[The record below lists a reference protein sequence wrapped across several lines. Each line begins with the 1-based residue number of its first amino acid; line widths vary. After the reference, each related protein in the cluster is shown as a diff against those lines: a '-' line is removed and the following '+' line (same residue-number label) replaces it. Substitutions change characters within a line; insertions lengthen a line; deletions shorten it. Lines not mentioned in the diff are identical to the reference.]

1 MVYIVH
7 YFPFLVSLELFF
19 VSFLLF
25 FNLGMFAILSVL
37 FLYEAISEITSKK
50 NMSVVE
56 RKYGLFGEN
65 GSISLWIFRLFWLFV
80 SILGIYW
87 ILKMVIS
94 MDNLE
99 NLILTTKGF
108 AYVTIT
114 GLILFA
120 ELLLVGFACSD
131 IFEHIN
137 YLWRAT
143 VVDAKSSSLI
153 NIPAQKPVKYIV
165 KYNEDKIPEIIEPY
179 PKLTDK
185 LPPKYEKL
193 NEGKNIGDPGTYG
206 VKVFPTAV
214 GPKHKFV
221 WQSDFFIWIHVLIFF
236 VLALAPLWYIRA
248 DIVRHDAASPGG
260 DITFFVLIFS
270 TIALAL
276 AMWLLDIILL
286 NKSINRILFVD
297 FLNHFK
303 RMGQERIL
311 ELHEFVGGKPSD
323 VFELTYFMG
332 RGAPLLTIFKE
343 QAKFDIFYL
352 TPTTMNVYR
361 NSIVNVKY
369 YAFEESNSFVVI
381 PYNNISMIDFDG
393 RTLKIETNSGDSYIY
408 KAGTAVASL
417 AAKSLADRLNEKYRL
432 AHTRISTMN
441 YEEALDYLDKLV
453 NYERRTMPKQPPD
466 LNEFREFLAMI
477 DNPHKSLK
485 NPILIVGTKG
495 KGSTA
500 HHLAALLANFGFK
513 VGLYTSPHLLQPLE
527 RIKIVSGGRGGP
539 VFQEISVDEFA
550 SYISRIHRF
559 MPRRGGMRTYFELL
573 TAVAFLY
580 FRENNVDY
588 SIIEAGLGGKYD
600 ATNVIEQALTIITPI
615 GYDHIH
621 ILGPRLEDIVQ
632 QKVDVIKMHGHN
644 PLIKVVVA
652 DQLPDVVKCPL
663 SKSGNKKEFE
673 EVVPR
678 EIVFRGLMRK
688 INSLLK
694 QNNELIFKIGFL
706 FNASEKPSEDKNSA
720 LAVAKRYCE
729 EEVTAI
735 PPKARRDRVS
745 LYAANYSYEGLV
757 LQNDD
762 PFSPMAQFKFA
773 FPCCGYD
780 DRKLKSGLVGRYQ
793 AQNAAVALLAAHI
806 MGLPQ
811 KLGRPAGGTDKVTP
825 KAVHGRF
832 EIVRKYDPMMIV
844 DGAHNGMAVREF
856 VGALTEYLGKAFP
869 DGNYGIFLVFGANED
884 KDIEE
889 MLRAIF
895 LSDLKIENVYFTN
908 AGISRAENPSRL
920 MRAAEFILNNSE
932 LKEQKRI
939 FFKKLSAIEGARR
952 ALDRAFDDATAF
964 EIKNDRRK
972 RAVMVVVGSFYLA
985 GEAIEWNYE
994 FSVEL
999 PGKQRQ

>member
-1 MVYIVH
+1 MKIL
-7 YFPFLVSLELFF
+7 FILRLLPFAA
-19 VSFLLF
+19 LLF
-25 FNLGMFAILSVL
+25 FGL
-37 FLYEAISEITSKK
+37 FNEIFSKK
-50 NMSVVE
+50 NISVLE
-56 RKYGLFGEN
+56 RKYGLFGQN
-65 GSISLWIFRLFWLFV
+65 GTVSLWMFRIFWLIV
-80 SILGIYW
+80 SLLGIYW
-87 ILKMVIS
+87 AVMMQKSTIH
-94 MDNLE
+94 LE
-99 NLILTTKGF
+99 GF
-108 AYVTIT
+108 KFESKEFWYVVVPIA
-114 GLILFA
+114 IFSAEAALFVLSYLDLA
-120 ELLLVGFACSD
+120 
-131 IFEHIN
+131 EHIN

-248 DIVRHDAASPGG
+248 EIVWQDATFLGG

-408 KAGTAVASL
+408 KAGTAIASL

-652 DQLPDVVKCPL
+652 DQLPDVVKCPI

-688 INSLLK
+688 INSLLE

-793 AQNAAVALLAAHI
+793 AQNAAVALLATHI

-964 EIKNDRRK
+964 EIKSDRQK